1 MYLRFSVFSNS
12 TREGNSLEDNGNA
25 DVALRFPCDR
35 NFLSLID
42 SLRVDDNSSM
52 GTYGAKDLDLNLLWY
67 TYDGETDSKSDKN
80 RSKLL
85 GGDTIILGTLASFK
99 EKELISFGMLGYEL
113 WNPVPG
119 KLSVLLTRL

>member
-1 MYLRFSVFSNS
+1 
-12 TREGNSLEDNGNA
+12 
-25 DVALRFPCDR
+25 
-35 NFLSLID
+35 
-42 SLRVDDNSSM
+42 M